1 LWKVELPA
9 KLNGLDPELYL
20 RHRMYPYIHVLE
32 RADAGRHQQH
42 SAPYAVHAV
51 QRSVRNSLCP
61 VKKSHALEGL

>member
-20 RHRMYPYIHVLE
+20 RHVFE

-51 QRSVRNSLCP
+51 HRSVRNSLCP